1 MPICQLPRGPV
12 AGNRWRMND
21 SVPRKLLNFL
31 FSNAY
36 LLLILTTL
44 SWAGNAV
51 AGRFAVGEISP
62 MALTLFRWL
71 GVIVL
76 VALFARR
83 SLRLDWPVLKQN
95 LPYLTALGAIGFA
108 LFNGLFYL
116 AAQSTGAINLGIIQ
130 GAIPIFVLIGAFAV
144 YRTPV
149 TGLQMVGVAITVIGV
164 VIITARGESQ
174 RLANLE
180 FNAGD
185 VLMLTACLMY
195 AGYTVALRKR
205 PSVSGLAMFSVMAIA
220 AFFASIGMA
229 AIEFYNGDFQM
240 PTPAGWLVLVYV
252 VLFPSFLAQIC
263 FMRGVQLI
271 GPGRAGLFVN
281 LVPIFASILSVLLLD
296 ESFELYHAAALAF
309 VLTGIAVAERS
320 KKT

>member
-1 MPICQLPRGPV
+1 
-12 AGNRWRMND
+12 MND
-21 SVPRKLLNFL
+21 SIPRKLLNFL

-62 MALTLFRWL
+62 MALTLLRWC

-76 VALFARR
+76 VALFARGPLQR
-83 SLRLDWPVLKQN
+83 EWPVLKQN
-95 LPYLTALGAIGFA
+95 LRYLGALGAIGFA

-149 TGLQMVGVAITVIGV
+149 TGLQMVGVAITVVGV
-164 VIITARGESQ
+164 IIITARGELQ
-174 RLANLE
+174 RLTTLE
-180 FNAGD
+180 FNVGD
-185 VLMLTACLMY
+185 VLMLSACVMY

-205 PSVSGLAMFSVMAIA
+205 PAVSGLAMFSVMAIA
-220 AFFASIGMA
+220 ALFASAGMA
-229 AIEFYNGDFQM
+229 AIEVHTGGFQM
-240 PTPAGWLVLVYV
+240 PTPAGWMVLIYV
-252 VLFPSFLAQIC
+252 VLFPSFLSQIF
-263 FMRGVQLI
+263 FMRGVELI

-296 ESFELYHAAALAF
+296 EAFELYHAAALAF
-309 VLTGIAVAERS
+309 VLGGIAVAERS
-320 KKT
+320 KRT

>member
-1 MPICQLPRGPV
+1 
-12 AGNRWRMND
+12 MND
-21 SVPRKLLNFL
+21 SIPRKLLNFL

-62 MALTLFRWL
+62 MALTLLRWC

-76 VALFARR
+76 VALFARGPLQR
-83 SLRLDWPVLKQN
+83 EWPVLKQN
-95 LPYLTALGAIGFA
+95 LRYLAALGAIGFA

-130 GAIPIFVLIGAFAV
+130 GAIPIFVLIGAFAA

-164 VIITARGESQ
+164 IIITARGEFQ
-174 RLANLE
+174 RLTTLE
-180 FNAGD
+180 FNTGD
-185 VLMLTACLMY
+185 VLMLSACLMY

-205 PSVSGLAMFSVMAIA
+205 PAVSGLAMFSVMAIA
-220 AFFASIGMA
+220 ALFASAGMA
-229 AIEFYNGDFQM
+229 AIEVYTGRFQM
-240 PTPAGWLVLVYV
+240 PTPAGWMVLVYV
-252 VLFPSFLAQIC
+252 VLFPSFLSQIF
-263 FMRGVQLI
+263 FMRGVELI

-296 ESFELYHAAALAF
+296 EAFELYHAAALAF
-309 VLTGIAVAERS
+309 VLGGIAVAERS
-320 KKT
+320 KKS